1 MEFRAIVV
9 RIVEF
14 GSEDNHDT
22 ILEEVVE
29 LRGGRIESLIVQIM
43 SPV

>member
-14 GSEDNHDT
+14 RSEDNHDT
-22 ILEEVVE
+22 ILEEVIE
-29 LRGGRIESLIVQIM
+29 LCGGRIESLIIQIM